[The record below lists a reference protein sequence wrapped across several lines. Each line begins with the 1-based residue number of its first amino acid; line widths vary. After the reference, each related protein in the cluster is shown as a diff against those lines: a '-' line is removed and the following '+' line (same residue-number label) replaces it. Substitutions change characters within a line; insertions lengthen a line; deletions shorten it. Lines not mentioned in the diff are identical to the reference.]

1 MTYLSISPL
10 HVTFRLPKL
19 DSSQTVSI
27 AVPPVEPGH
36 FTTDL
41 SDRLRTL

>member
-1 MTYLSISPL
+1 MAYLSISPL
-10 HVTFRLPKL
+10 HATFRLPQSH
-19 DSSQTVSI
+19 SSLTVSI
-27 AVPPVEPGH
+27 AVAKVKPSD

>member
-1 MTYLSISPL
+1 MAYLSISPL
-10 HVTFRLPKL
+10 HATFRLPKP
-19 DSSQTVSI
+19 DSSLTVSI
-27 AVPPVEPGH
+27 AVARVEPGD